1 MLKRKVYK
9 KLQDWKEEE
18 HKKALCVIG
27 ARQIGESQIVMKKH
41 IDKH

>member
-9 KLQDWKEEE
+9 KLQNWKEE

-41 IDKH
+41 IDKQ